1 MNDAPAKVSANEEL
15 AKQIKELSPWHMG
28 IQINDELNTGMVIA
42 ENGEIVVRE
51 DDKNDGISL
60 LQLRNGFLRQIDAVY
75 PDGVSDKTFLD
86 CACNAGGYGFW
97 LRERGLKHGVGFD
110 VREHWIKQALFVQ
123 KHRTSGPTDQ
133 LDFQV
138 ADLYDLPKL
147 NLEPAD
153 ITMFKGIFYHLPDP
167 ITGMKLA
174 ADLTKEHFILN
185 TSIVWGEEDGY
196 MKYGIESRELLM
208 SGVHGLRWFPTG
220 PKVLAQTLK
229 WMGFEQTKLLF
240 CIQIDKANEG
250 RVEIHASRTK
260 GFLDNLPGEYI

>member
-15 AKQIKELSPWHMG
+15 AKLIKELSPWHMG

-153 ITMFKGIFYHLPDP
+153 ITMFKLS
-167 ITGMKLA
+167 L
-174 ADLTKEHFILN
+174 
-185 TSIVWGEEDGY
+185 
-196 MKYGIESRELLM
+196 
-208 SGVHGLRWFPTG
+208 
-220 PKVLAQTLK
+220 
-229 WMGFEQTKLLF
+229 
-240 CIQIDKANEG
+240 
-250 RVEIHASRTK
+250 IH
-260 GFLDNLPGEYI
+260 I